1 MTTGDGR
8 PSSLLEREAEIAR
21 LAGAIGG
28 AGEGR
33 GGLLLVEGVAGVGK
47 STILAHAREQA
58 GAESFLILSARGDEL
73 ERAFPFGL
81 ATQLLAEPARE
92 QAPDDPELLAGAAK
106 LAMPLLEGQAP
117 GPAPSGDPS
126 PGFPI
131 MHGLHWL
138 VAGLAERCPLLIT
151 VDDAHWAD
159 IPSLRF
165 LVYLA
170 QRIEGM
176 PLAVLL
182 SIRSGEAM
190 APEAEA
196 LLARLRDHPLSDT
209 LSLAPLNE
217 VSAQQ
222 LVAGELAYAD
232 AELGAAFHMAT
243 EGNPFLLRELLDAA
257 REEGE
262 VTAAGVGAL
271 RPESIRAS
279 ILVRLG
285 RLGEDA
291 RRLALAASVLGP
303 AATVPLAG
311 DLAGLDRDSA
321 RAAAESLSAAD
332 ILRADERLV
341 FAHPVVRETVYAD
354 LSVVAKRA
362 DHVRAARLL
371 HDAHAPVEEV
381 ASHLMQGEPLNE
393 EWAIEALR
401 EAASRASGR
410 GDPATA
416 VGLLRRALAD
426 AGREPDD
433 PGLLL
438 ELGRAEMAIAEP
450 NAIERLEAANAAA
463 ADPLQRA
470 MAASAIGQA
479 RWVLGDSRGA
489 FEAAREALDLVPPGM
504 GGPPEAQLL
513 YHSMS
518 AGRIVPELV
527 DEVTTLLDRRRA
539 DTDGAPA
546 AAEIARR
553 ALLSFD
559 AVLRGDR
566 RRAGAEID
574 WAQTSIGGPDDEAL
588 LLPAPAG
595 SVHGLCMWLLG
606 RYEESQA
613 IYDREVERARERGSL
628 LELAVCLEGRIA
640 CSWARGDVNAC
651 LADVETLLGLNEEG
665 WETATVPVRALAAEM
680 LLERS
685 DPDGARRIL
694 TPAEEVE
701 PRLANT
707 LGWYFLPYGRTHLA
721 MASQD
726 WAAAREQAL
735 ETGERLAAAQIRS
748 ADYLP
753 WRALAAFAAARDGRD
768 DEALALAEEDLELA
782 REIESP
788 RATGAALATLGSIRG
803 RDEGVE
809 MLREAVAELDRTEA
823 ELEPARARLK
833 LGIALRQARHPRDAR
848 LPLEEAID
856 SARRLGAVS
865 LAERAMDEL
874 QAAGGR
880 PRRQALSGVESL
892 TPGQLRVA
900 KMAAEGLSNREI
912 AEALFVTRRTV
923 ETHLTQVYGKLE
935 IGSREELPEDLGRV
949 G

>member
-1 MTTGDGR
+1 MTTSEER
-8 PSSLLEREAEIAR
+8 LSSLLEREAEISR

-28 AGEGR
+28 AADGR
-33 GGLLLVEGVAGVGK
+33 GGLVLVEGVAGVGK

-58 GAESFLILSARGDEL
+58 GAGGCLILSARGDEL

-81 ATQLLAEPARE
+81 ATQLLAEPTRE
-92 QAPDDPELLAGAAK
+92 QAPADPELLGGAAK
-106 LAMPLLEGQAP
+106 LAMPLLEGQPP
-117 GPAPSGDPS
+117 GPEPSGDPS

-138 VAGLAERCPLLIT
+138 VAGLAERCPLLIA

-196 LLARLRDHPLSDT
+196 LLARLRVHPLSDT
-209 LSLAPLNE
+209 LPLAPLSE
-217 VSAQQ
+217 ASAQQ
-222 LVAGELAYAD
+222 LVAGELPYAD
-232 AELGAAFHMAT
+232 AELGAAFHTAT

-257 REEGE
+257 REEGK

-311 DLAGLDRDSA
+311 DLAGLDRESA
-321 RAAAESLSAAD
+321 RAAGESLSAAD
-332 ILRADERLV
+332 ILRADEQLV
-341 FAHPVVRETVYAD
+341 FVHPVVRETVYAD

-362 DHVRAARLL
+362 DHARAARLL
-371 HDAHAPVEEV
+371 HDAHAPAEEV
-381 ASHLMQGEPLNE
+381 ASHLMQGEPLSE

-426 AGREPDD
+426 AGREPD
-433 PGLLL
+433 PALLL
-438 ELGRAEMAIAEP
+438 ELGRAEMAIAAP
-450 NAIERLEAANAAA
+450 GAIERLEAANAAA

-504 GGPPEAQLL
+504 GGPAEAQLL

-518 AGRIVPELV
+518 AGRIVPGLV
-527 DEVTTLLDRRRA
+527 DEVTTLLERRRA

-574 WAQTSIGGPDDEAL
+574 WAQAAIGGPDGEAL

-680 LLERS
+680 LLERG
-685 DPDGARRIL
+685 DPDGAQRIL
-694 TPAEEVE
+694 APAEQVE
-701 PRLANT
+701 PRLADT

-721 MASQD
+721 IASQD
-726 WAAAREQAL
+726 WAAAHAQAL
-735 ETGERLAAAQIRS
+735 EIGERLAAAQIRS

-753 WRALAAFAAARDGRD
+753 WRALAAFAAARNGRN
-768 DEALALAEEDLELA
+768 DEAIALGEEDLGLA
-782 REIESP
+782 QEIASP

-865 LAERAMDEL
+865 LAEQAMDEL

-900 KMAAEGLSNREI
+900 KMAAEGMSNREI

-923 ETHLTQVYGKLE
+923 ETHLTQAYGKLE
-935 IGSREELPEDLGRV
+935 IGSREELPGALAQGS
-949 G
+949 